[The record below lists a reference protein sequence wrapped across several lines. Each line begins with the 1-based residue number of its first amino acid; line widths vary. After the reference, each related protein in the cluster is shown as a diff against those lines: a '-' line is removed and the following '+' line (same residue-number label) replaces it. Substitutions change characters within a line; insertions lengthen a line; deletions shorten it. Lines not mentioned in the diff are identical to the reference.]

1 MNTNKIQLITN
12 SIQETQKEN
21 FFIQRDISEQ
31 LKIPLTVS
39 NNKILYSEDL
49 EIGTNDNHFY
59 SLRFYLGRV
68 HENFKYSIDT
78 QLFFTQEP
86 SSAWYLNKSFT
97 VTDKTKTPNTWF
109 NVFFTTTNSID
120 DNPLLIKIVIFQN
133 NNLLSIDNRKA
144 FLITTVIDEI
154 VGGG

>member
-1 MNTNKIQLITN
+1 MNINKIQLITN
-12 SIQETQKEN
+12 SIQETKKEN

-31 LKIPLTVS
+31 LKISLTVS

-78 QLFFTQEP
+78 QLFFKEEP
-86 SSAWYLNKSFT
+86 VVGWYLNKSFT
-97 VTDKTKTPNTWF
+97 VTNKTKNPDTWF
-109 NVFFTTTNSID
+109 NVFFTVSHKID
-120 DNPLLIKIVIFQN
+120 DNPLLIKVVIFQN
-133 NNLLSIDNRKA
+133 NDLLSVDNRKA
-144 FLITTVIDEI
+144 FLMTTVKDDII
-154 VGGG
+154 